1 MSTATYSLE
10 SLQGA
15 LDDAAQVT
23 KKQRV
28 CETGVD
34 ACFDKL
40 IAAAEG
46 ARSTLGRGGAA
57 QDVISRLSS
66 KLEAVLKEA
75 NSQTKEL
82 HTAVSKLSK
91 VCSCG
96 GTKQGLLNWGFH
108 ELDAPLQLNYTA
120 LLPCTPKFPGT

>member
-1 MSTATYSLE
+1 MATATYSQE
-10 SLQGA
+10 NVQTA
-15 LDDAAQVT
+15 LDEAAQVT

-34 ACFDKL
+34 ACFDRL
-40 IAAAEG
+40 IAAAQE
-46 ARSTLGRGGAA
+46 ARSALGRGGAA

-66 KLEAVLKEA
+66 QLEAVLKEA

-91 VCSCG
+91 VMCN
-96 GTKQGLLNWGFH
+96 KEGFAH
-108 ELDAPLQLNYTA
+108 AQLGFW
-120 LLPCTPKFPGT
+120 PC